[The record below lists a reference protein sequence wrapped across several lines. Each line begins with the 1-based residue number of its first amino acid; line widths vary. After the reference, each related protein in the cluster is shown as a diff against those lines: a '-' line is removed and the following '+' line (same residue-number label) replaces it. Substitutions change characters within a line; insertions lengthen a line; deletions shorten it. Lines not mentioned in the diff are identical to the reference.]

1 MDARERALL
10 AAHAAE
16 EHKAEAVAV
25 LDVRGQTLVA
35 DYFVICTGETA
46 VQIRAITEAVEEAM
60 RAAGARL
67 RHREG
72 TEHARWVLLDYGDVV
87 VHIFGP
93 EERKYYRLERLW
105 GEARVVRFGVPSSG
119 TRALR

>member
-1 MDARERALL
+1 MDARDRALI

-16 EHKAEAVAV
+16 EHKAEAVVV
-25 LDVRGQTLVA
+25 LDLRGLTLIT
-35 DYFVICTGETA
+35 DYFVICTGETT
-46 VQIRAITEAVEEAM
+46 VQIRAIAEAVEEAM
-60 RAAGARL
+60 HAAGARL
-67 RHREG
+67 QHREG

-105 GEARVVRFGVPSSG
+105 QDARVVRFSVPS
-119 TRALR
+119 A